1 MTMTDDEF
9 KEWILK
15 SREQLTCP
23 KCKTPLTLTAFFP
36 KMKEIG
42 TMGKLIGLDEG
53 NTTSIGLCCV
63 KCEHSWS
70 GYLDFK
76 KDVTGT

>member
-1 MTMTDDEF
+1 MTITDDEF

-23 KCKTPLTLTAFFP
+23 KCKNPLTITAFFP
-36 KMKEIG
+36 RVDKVG
-42 TMGKLIGLDEG
+42 TVGKIIGLKVDR
-53 NTTSIGLCCV
+53 TFIGMCCV
-63 KCEHSWS
+63 KCEHSWG

-76 KDVTGT
+76 KDVVGA